1 MNPLRNECYKCVLPG
16 GTACA
21 RVSVPRLR
29 NGMPNRQ
36 KAREQNSRTPRER
49 VRVLITGAR
58 IQRRIQALAQE
69 IRKDFPGEPLHLVS
83 VLKGGVFFLTDLA
96 RNIPGEVSFDFIAVS
111 SYGEKTHSSGQV
123 RLTRDLDSSIE
134 GKTVIV
140 VEDILDTGMTLQ
152 YLLRLFQQRKPKHL
166 RVAVLLD
173 KPERRIAA
181 VHADYVGFS
190 IPNEFVV
197 GYGLDYAERYRNL
210 PYVGVLLIGP
220 GLKKKPAED

>member
-1 MNPLRNECYKCVLPG
+1 
-16 GTACA
+16 
-21 RVSVPRLR
+21 
-29 NGMPNRQ
+29 MPQ
-36 KAREQNSRTPRER
+36 AKMSRTKKGKPPREK
-49 VRVLITGAR
+49 VRVLITGGR
-58 IQRRIQALAQE
+58 IQKRIKELAKQIRR
-69 IRKDFPGEPLHLVS
+69 DFAGKPLHLVS

-96 RNIPGEVSFDFIAVS
+96 RSIPGQVSFDFIAVS
-111 SYGEKTHSSGQV
+111 SYGQNTHSSGQV

-173 KPERRIAA
+173 KPERRIAP
-181 VHADYVGFS
+181 VHADYIGFS

-197 GYGLDYAERYRNL
+197 GYGLDYSERYRNL
-210 PYVGVLLIGP
+210 PYVGVLSLG
-220 GLKKKPAED
+220 GTVQKTA

>member
-1 MNPLRNECYKCVLPG
+1 
-16 GTACA
+16 
-21 RVSVPRLR
+21 
-29 NGMPNRQ
+29 MPKRKEAGQ
-36 KAREQNSRTPRER
+36 DGSRTPRER

-58 IQRRIQALAQE
+58 IQRRIQALAKE
-69 IRKDFPGEPLHLVS
+69 IRKDFQGEPLHLVS

-111 SYGEKTHSSGQV
+111 SYGQKTHSSGQV

-181 VHADYVGFS
+181 VHADYIGFS

-197 GYGLDYAERYRNL
+197 GYGLDFAERYRNL
-210 PYVGVLLIGP
+210 LYVGVLTPGP

>member
-1 MNPLRNECYKCVLPG
+1 
-16 GTACA
+16 
-21 RVSVPRLR
+21 
-29 NGMPNRQ
+29 MPKSKKVGQ
-36 KAREQNSRTPRER
+36 QSTKAPRER

-58 IQRRIQALAQE
+58 IQRRIQALAME

-96 RNIPGEVSFDFIAVS
+96 RNIPGAVSFDFIAVS
-111 SYGEKTHSSGQV
+111 SYGQNTRSSGQV

-152 YLLRLFQQRKPKHL
+152 YLLRLFEQRRPKHL

-210 PYVGVLLIGP
+210 PYVGVLLLGP
-220 GLKKKPAED
+220 GLKEKPAED

>member
-1 MNPLRNECYKCVLPG
+1 MLPG
-16 GTACA
+16 
-21 RVSVPRLR
+21 
-29 NGMPNRQ
+29 Q
-36 KAREQNSRTPRER
+36 
-49 VRVLITGAR
+49 R
-58 IQRRIQALAQE
+58 IQRRIQALAKE
-69 IRKDFPGEPLHLVS
+69 IRQDFPNEPLHLVS

-96 RNIPGEVSFDFIAVS
+96 RSISGEVSFDFIAVS
-111 SYGEKTHSSGQV
+111 SYGKETKSSGQV

-152 YLLRLFQQRKPKHL
+152 YLLRIFQQRKPKHL

-173 KPERRIAA
+173 KPERRITA
-181 VHADYVGFS
+181 VHADYVGFT

-210 PYVGVLLIGP
+210 PYVGVLRLASEA
-220 GLKKKPAED
+220 KKAKAGE

>member
-1 MNPLRNECYKCVLPG
+1 MTERRKTERRSAKG
-16 GTACA
+16 
-21 RVSVPRLR
+21 
-29 NGMPNRQ
+29 Q
-36 KAREQNSRTPRER
+36 KES
-49 VRVLITGAR
+49 VRVLITGGR
-58 IQRRIQALAQE
+58 IQRRIQELAKE
-69 IRKDFPGEPLHLVS
+69 IRRDFPNEPLHLVS

-96 RNIPGEVSFDFIAVS
+96 RSVSGEVSFDFIAVS
-111 SYGEKTHSSGQV
+111 SYGQNTRSSGQV

-152 YLLRLFQQRKPKHL
+152 YLLKLFEQRKPKHL

-181 VHADYVGFS
+181 VRADYVGFS

-210 PYVGVLLIGP
+210 PYVGILTLGARS
-220 GLKKKPAED
+220 KKESASSG

>member
-1 MNPLRNECYKCVLPG
+1 MPKPRKTTRRAMNIRG
-16 GTACA
+16 
-21 RVSVPRLR
+21 
-29 NGMPNRQ
+29 
-36 KAREQNSRTPRER
+36 ER
-49 VRVLITGAR
+49 VKILISGGR
-58 IQRRIQALAQE
+58 IQRRIKE
-69 IRKDFPGEPLHLVS
+69 IARQIRRDFPADPLHLVS

-96 RNIPGEVSFDFIAVS
+96 RSISGEVSFDFIAVS
-111 SYGEKTHSSGQV
+111 SYGHNTRSSGQV

-152 YLLRLFQQRKPKHL
+152 YLLRIFQQRKPKHL

-173 KPERRIAA
+173 KPERRITA

-197 GYGLDYAERYRNL
+197 GYGLDYSERYRNL
-210 PYVGVLLIGP
+210 PYVGVLTLSASA
-220 GLKKKPAED
+220 KKEITKKDR

>member
-1 MNPLRNECYKCVLPG
+1 MAKTRKLTMHWGKD
-16 GTACA
+16 
-21 RVSVPRLR
+21 
-29 NGMPNRQ
+29 Q
-36 KAREQNSRTPRER
+36 KER

-58 IQRRIQALAQE
+58 IHRRIDALAKE
-69 IRKDFPGEPLHLVS
+69 IRRDFPGEPLHLVS

-96 RNIPGEVSFDFIAVS
+96 RRISGEVSFDFIAVS
-111 SYGEKTHSSGQV
+111 SYGQNSQSSGQV

-173 KPERRIAA
+173 KPGRRIAA
-181 VHADYVGFS
+181 VRADYVGFS

-210 PYVGVLLIGP
+210 PYVGVLTLGS
-220 GLKKKPAED
+220 GAKKEIAEK

>member
-1 MNPLRNECYKCVLPG
+1 MPKPRKTTRRATNLRG
-16 GTACA
+16 
-21 RVSVPRLR
+21 
-29 NGMPNRQ
+29 
-36 KAREQNSRTPRER
+36 ER
-49 VRVLITGAR
+49 VKVLISGGR
-58 IQRRIQALAQE
+58 IQRRIQALAKK
-69 IRKDFPGEPLHLVS
+69 IRKDFPAEPLHLVS

-96 RNIPGEVSFDFIAVS
+96 RSISGEVSFDFIAVS
-111 SYGEKTHSSGQV
+111 SYGQATRSSGQV

-140 VEDILDTGMTLQ
+140 VEDILDTGMTLR

-173 KPERRIAA
+173 KPERRITA

-197 GYGLDYAERYRNL
+197 GYGLDYSERYRNL
-210 PYVGVLLIGP
+210 PYVGVLSISP
-220 GLKKKPAED
+220 TAKRISAKKDG

>member
-1 MNPLRNECYKCVLPG
+1 
-16 GTACA
+16 
-21 RVSVPRLR
+21 
-29 NGMPNRQ
+29 MPKRKKGRQ
-36 KAREQNSRTPRER
+36 QSSGAPRER
-49 VRVLITGAR
+49 VRVLITGGR
-58 IQRRIQALAQE
+58 IQRRIMALARE

-111 SYGEKTHSSGQV
+111 SYGQKTHSSGQV
-123 RLTRDLDSSIE
+123 RLTRDLELTRDLDSSIE

-210 PYVGVLLIGP
+210 PYVGVLLLGP

>member
-1 MNPLRNECYKCVLPG
+1 MTERKKTGRGAAKLQKE
-16 GTACA
+16 
-21 RVSVPRLR
+21 SVRI
-29 NGMPNRQ
+29 
-36 KAREQNSRTPRER
+36 
-49 VRVLITGAR
+49 LITGGR
-58 IQRRIQALAQE
+58 IQRRIQELAKE
-69 IRKDFPGEPLHLVS
+69 IRRDFPNEPLHLVS

-96 RNIPGEVSFDFIAVS
+96 RSISGEVSFDFIAVS
-111 SYGEKTHSSGQV
+111 SYGQNTHSSGQV

-210 PYVGVLLIGP
+210 PYVGILTLGA
-220 GLKKKPAED
+220 GAKKESA

>member
-1 MNPLRNECYKCVLPG
+1 M
-16 GTACA
+16 A
-21 RVSVPRLR
+21 RT
-29 NGMPNRQ
+29 
-36 KAREQNSRTPRER
+36 TPRGPSAGHGLKER
-49 VRVLITGAR
+49 VRVLITRGR
-58 IQRRIQALAQE
+58 IQRRIQALAKE
-69 IRKDFPGEPLHLVS
+69 IRRDFPHEPLHLVS

-96 RNIPGEVSFDFIAVS
+96 RNLAGQVSFDFIAVA
-111 SYGEKTHSSGQV
+111 SYGQDTHSSGQV

-134 GKTVIV
+134 GRTVIV

-181 VHADYVGFS
+181 VRADYVGFT
-190 IPNEFVV
+190 IPNEFAV

-210 PYVGVLLIGP
+210 PYVGILTRGA
-220 GLKKKPAED
+220 KKKNPEK

>member
-1 MNPLRNECYKCVLPG
+1 
-16 GTACA
+16 
-21 RVSVPRLR
+21 
-29 NGMPNRQ
+29 MPKRKKDAQ
-36 KAREQNSRTPRER
+36 QGSRTPQER
-49 VRVLITGAR
+49 VRVLITGGR
-58 IQRRIQALAQE
+58 IQRRIHALARE
-69 IRKDFPGEPLHLVS
+69 IRRDFPDQPLHLVS

-111 SYGEKTHSSGQV
+111 SYGQKTHSSGQV

-152 YLLRLFQQRKPKHL
+152 YLLRLFEQRKPKHL

-210 PYVGVLLIGP
+210 PYVGVLLLGP
-220 GLKKKPAED
+220 SLKKKPAED

>member
-1 MNPLRNECYKCVLPG
+1 
-16 GTACA
+16 
-21 RVSVPRLR
+21 
-29 NGMPNRQ
+29 MPKRE
-36 KAREQNSRTPRER
+36 KARQQSRRTPRER
-49 VRVLITGAR
+49 VRVLITGGR
-58 IQRRIQALAQE
+58 IQKRIQALAME
-69 IRKDFPGEPLHLVS
+69 IRKDFPGESLHLVS

-111 SYGEKTHSSGQV
+111 SYGQKTHSSGQV

-152 YLLRLFQQRKPKHL
+152 YLLRLFEQRKPKHL

-181 VHADYVGFS
+181 VQADYVGFS
-190 IPNEFVV
+190 MGWITQSDTETCPTLAC
-197 GYGLDYAERYRNL
+197 YCL
-210 PYVGVLLIGP
+210 VLG
-220 GLKKKPAED
+220 

>member
-1 MNPLRNECYKCVLPG
+1 MPG
-16 GTACA
+16 PNKTRRRTVKAPGE
-21 RVSVPRLR
+21 SV
-29 NGMPNRQ
+29 
-36 KAREQNSRTPRER
+36 KI
-49 VRVLITGAR
+49 LITGGR
-58 IQRRIQALAQE
+58 IQRRIREMAKQ
-69 IRKDFPGEPLHLVS
+69 IRKDFPGEPLHLIS

-96 RNIPGEVSFDFIAVS
+96 QSIPGEVSFDFIAVA
-111 SYGEKTHSSGQV
+111 SYGQNTHSSGQV

-152 YLLRLFQQRKPKHL
+152 YLLRLFEQRKPKHL

-181 VHADYVGFS
+181 VRADYVGFT

-197 GYGLDYAERYRNL
+197 GYGLDYSERYRNL
-210 PYVGVLLIGP
+210 PYVGILSLGTTS
-220 GLKKKPAED
+220 KTKS

>member
-1 MNPLRNECYKCVLPG
+1 MTKRKKMG
-16 GTACA
+16 QQTA
-21 RVSVPRLR
+21 
-29 NGMPNRQ
+29 
-36 KAREQNSRTPRER
+36 SRPRER
-49 VRVLITGAR
+49 VKVLITGGR
-58 IQRRIQALAQE
+58 IQRRIQALAAE
-69 IRKDFPGEPLHLVS
+69 IRKDFQGEPLHLVS